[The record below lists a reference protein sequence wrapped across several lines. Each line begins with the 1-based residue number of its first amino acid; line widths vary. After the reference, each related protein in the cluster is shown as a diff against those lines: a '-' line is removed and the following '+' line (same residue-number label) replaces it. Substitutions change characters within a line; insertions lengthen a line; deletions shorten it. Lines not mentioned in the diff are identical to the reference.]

1 MGDSADGPPN
11 CEPERRARVEVTNMA
26 RSRFGRQG
34 RSGPQTL
41 PVVPKAPLQ
50 DQEVKDK
57 EHRAPPCCPS
67 HSLCGARVAARW
79 AHDRS
84 SLWLSYTEEGFD
96 LLLRCSAS
104 QPPLTAPTS
113 IHAAEEP
120 RRAAIR
126 AASAMRTSPTIESA
140 TGNHMMFL
148 SSWGTERARP
158 PQDVIGS
165 SPSANRKGRAC
176 KETWHK
182 TGLGDGCYPAAM
194 DGLAG
199 TCAGLRDSGA

>member
-1 MGDSADGPPN
+1 M
-11 CEPERRARVEVTNMA
+11 
-26 RSRFGRQG
+26 
-34 RSGPQTL
+34 L
-41 PVVPKAPLQ
+41 PL
-50 DQEVKDK
+50 
-57 EHRAPPCCPS
+57 

-113 IHAAEEP
+113 IHAAEEL
-120 RRAAIR
+120 RRETIR

-165 SPSANRKGRAC
+165 SPFSNRTGRVPR
-176 KETWHK
+176 TFWHK
-182 TGLGDGCYPAAM
+182 PSISQRAHPHT
-194 DGLAG
+194 
-199 TCAGLRDSGA
+199 TT